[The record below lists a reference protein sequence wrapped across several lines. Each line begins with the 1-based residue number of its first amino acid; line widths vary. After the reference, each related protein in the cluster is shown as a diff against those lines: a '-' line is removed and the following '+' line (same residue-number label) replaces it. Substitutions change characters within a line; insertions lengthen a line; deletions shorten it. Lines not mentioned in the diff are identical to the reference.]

1 MRITQSIR
9 RYRFVLGLLSLTLS
23 VLPGC
28 STSGGD
34 REPAVKEV
42 TSAEAHHPVKF
53 GAATSS
59 VPLCGAENEAVHH
72 YTCSKGYNSY

>member
-1 MRITQSIR
+1 MRITQSMVRSGI
-9 RYRFVLGLLSLTLS
+9 VLGMISLATW

-28 STSGGD
+28 STSGGN

-53 GAATSS
+53 AAGTSE
-59 VPLCGAENEAVHH
+59 VPLCGAGTEAVHH
-72 YTCSKGYNSY
+72 YSCSKGYNSY

>member
-1 MRITQSIR
+1 MRITQSIVR
-9 RYRFVLGLLSLTLS
+9 GGIVWGVISLVLW

-28 STSGGD
+28 STSGGN

-53 GAATSS
+53 AGATSE
-59 VPLCGAENEAVHH
+59 VPLCGAGTEAVHH
-72 YTCSKGYNSY
+72 YSCSKGYNSY